1 MSPAFSL
8 AEDGPLAS
16 PAGQPHAELHIA
28 FDDRRVKIT
37 GPRKIL
43 AHADGVR
50 RLDDGTCELRRAG
63 DGAWRPLPDGV
74 RVR

>member
-1 MSPAFSL
+1 MSAAFTL

-28 FDDRRVKIT
+28 FDDRRVTIT

-43 AHADGVR
+43 AQADGVR
-50 RLDDGTCELRRAG
+50 RSAAGVCELRRAA
-63 DGAWRPLPDGV
+63 DGIWRPLPDSV